1 MISPIDLQKRAY
13 LMGYQRAL
21 NFARGQMQEMALG
34 FHQELAELSAEYERM
49 IKAMRVE
56 QQRYK
61 DIDAALKAKPGD
73 DDRLN

>member
-1 MISPIDLQKRAY
+1 
-13 LMGYQRAL
+13 MGYQRAL
-21 NFARGQMQEMALG
+21 NFARGQMREMALG
-34 FHQELAELSAEYERM
+34 FDQKLTELSAEYERM
-49 IKAMRVE
+49 IKAMRAE